1 MLTDLKTLLEALSNL
16 KPTRVLDPSIPPA
29 LYTPL
34 DLSVTNTELKCIT
47 LSEPND
53 CQKYIDEVFVR
64 NKAQVAYGGYLEQ
77 RDLYNANVNFAS
89 EEERRDVHLGIDFW
103 ATAGT
108 RVVAPLDGEVHSFQ
122 NNAVQGDYGP
132 TIILQHE
139 LDGILFHSL
148 YGHLSLESLDGLYIG
163 KKFTKGEELATLGT
177 PEENVNYAP
186 HLHFQLIID
195 LQGKKG
201 DYPGVCK
208 VSEVEF
214 YRENCPDPGVLFAL

>member
-1 MLTDLKTLLEALSNL
+1 MKTLLEALSNL
-16 KPTRVLDPSIPPA
+16 KPTRVLDTSIPPA

-53 CQKYIDEVFVR
+53 CQKYIDEVLVR
-64 NKAQVAYGGYLEQ
+64 NKAKVAYGGYLET
-77 RDLYNANVNFAS
+77 RNLYSGNVIFSAD
-89 EEERRDVHLGIDFW
+89 EERRDVHLGVDFW

-108 RVVAPLDGEVHSFQ
+108 RVVVPLGGEVHSFQ

-132 TIILQHE
+132 TIILQHTLE
-139 LDGILFHSL
+139 GIVFHSL
-148 YGHLSLESLDGLYIG
+148 YGHLSLESLDGLYEG
-163 KKFTKGEELATLGT
+163 KQFRKGEVLATLGT

-201 DYPGVCK
+201 DYSGVCRA
-208 VSEVEF
+208 SELDF
-214 YRENCPDPGVLFAL
+214 YTQNCPDPGVLFSL